1 MTYCLADNQI
11 VDETMLENINCI
23 LNSGEVPNLFQQEEV
38 DRIVADM
45 FSILKVSQ
53 VRCVALEPPE
63 NDAWTLDGCLEPQE
77 LGIPET
83 RDRAMQLFVHRVR
96 DNLHIVLCMSPVG
109 DALRLRCRQYPS
121 LINCM
126 TIDWY
131 LPWPEVAL
139 SAVASRFI
147 SNLDLPNES
156 TRSGLVAMCSYI
168 HKSIET
174 ASDKYFAALRRRL
187 YTTPKS
193 YLDLIRLYISLLG
206 EQQSALEKRMQ
217 KMVSGVRKLHETN
230 EMVATLQRELQE
242 LQPILQDKTVQTET
256 LLAQV
261 AQDTEAADRVRA
273 TTPI

>member
-1 MTYCLADNQI
+1 MR
-11 VDETMLENINCI
+11 V
-23 LNSGEVPNLFQQEEV
+23 
-38 DRIVADM
+38 
-45 FSILKVSQ
+45 
-53 VRCVALEPPE
+53 
-63 NDAWTLDGCLEPQE
+63 EPQE
-77 LGIPET
+77 LGLPET
-83 RDRAMQLFVHRVR
+83 RDQAMQLFVHRVR

-147 SNLDLPNES
+147 SNLDLPDES
-156 TRSGLVAMCSYI
+156 TRAGLVAMCSYI
-168 HKSIET
+168 HKSIER
-174 ASDKYFAALRRRL
+174 ASDNYFAELRRRL

-193 YLDLIRLYISLLG
+193 YLDLIRLYLSLLG

-217 KMVSGVRKLHETN
+217 KMVTGVRKLHETN
-230 EMVATLQRELQE
+230 EMVTTLQRELQE
-242 LQPILQDKTVQTET
+242 LQPILQEKTVQTEA

-261 AQDTEAADRVRA
+261 AQDTEAADRVSAAMLRSANVRNRFRA
-273 TTPI
+273 